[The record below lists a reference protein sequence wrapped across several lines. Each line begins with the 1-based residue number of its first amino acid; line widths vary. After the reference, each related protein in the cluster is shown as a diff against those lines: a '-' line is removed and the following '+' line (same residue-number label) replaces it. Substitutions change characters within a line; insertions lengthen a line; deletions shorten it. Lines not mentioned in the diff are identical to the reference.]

1 MPDNFK
7 ILFDTVGKEYDLGTA
22 EQFARRMG
30 TPENRLQFFQS
41 VGKEYDLG
49 TFGEFETMMGK
60 RQA

>member
-49 TFGEFETMMGK
+49 TL
-60 RQA
+60 